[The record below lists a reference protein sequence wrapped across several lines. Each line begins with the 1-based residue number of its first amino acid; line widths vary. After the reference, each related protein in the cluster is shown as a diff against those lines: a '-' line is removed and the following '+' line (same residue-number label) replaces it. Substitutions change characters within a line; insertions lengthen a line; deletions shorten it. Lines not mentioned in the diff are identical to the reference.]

1 MRNNIASNN
10 TAVGYE
16 AGYENTSGTEITAVG
31 YQALKY
37 STGAGNA
44 AFGSAALTSNTTG
57 VANTSFGNNN
67 LSGNT
72 TGNNNTSIGYN
83 AQSGDF
89 DSNIIIGRGAVATA
103 SNQFV
108 TGSAAYPSGAITTE
122 VVVSDT
128 TWSVRINGTAYKIL
142 LKA

>member
-1 MRNNIASNN
+1 MVIKR
-10 TAVGYE
+10 
-16 AGYENTSGTEITAVG
+16 
-31 YQALKY
+31 LKF
-37 STGAGNA
+37 STGVGNA
-44 AFGSAALTSNTTG
+44 AFGSATLSANTTG

-89 DSNIIIGRGAVATA
+89 DASIIIGRGATATA

-108 TGSAAYPSGAITTE
+108 TGSAAYPAGTVAAE
-122 VVVSDT
+122 VMPPPMF
-128 TWSVRINGTAYKIL
+128 GT
-142 LKA
+142 